1 MPHAEQP
8 WPCSSAQ
15 PCVTVPVSRF
25 AFNANVAISQC
36 EILAATQVI
45 SHSLNREDDKPMRKN
60 VRSSF
65 RSLLLVIAVVVLCIE
80 FVPFNASAHDDSS
93 TGFDNSVLREFV
105 ETPAIPGYESA
116 LAAKIRARLAA
127 LHPKTDNLNDVL
139 VTIGSGSPVRLIV
152 APMDEPGYVVSN
164 ITPEGYLQLQRLP
177 QFGVLPL
184 FNELYSAQPVQVQ
197 TASGKWI
204 PGVVAGLS
212 VHLQPG
218 RRNPPDPDDIE
229 NMYVDIG
236 ATSAADAQRLGAKLL
251 SPVVL
256 DRTVYDMGSGFETS
270 PAIGDRFGDAA
281 LVELLRRIDA
291 SKINGTLVVA
301 FAAQQWAGARGLE
314 RILEEVQADELIY
327 VGRLTASP
335 PNPAEPSLH
344 RAPRRAPG
352 SGVLVGG
359 QTSTEEFSGFAATL
373 KQLADQN
380 HIPLVKDYSA
390 PLMPQSYLA
399 NPAVPAKTVHIGIAT
414 AWADTPAEVM
424 STRDLANLTNL
435 LEVYAQGSITAP
447 AGGTGS
453 GQFSPDYGPLSG
465 PPTNEQIISRLVQT
479 YGVSDHEGPV
489 REMVKSLLPKWAKPE
504 TDDAGN
510 LVLQLGNAAP
520 SAHVPSMMFV
530 AHMDEIGYEVEQ
542 IMPDGRLA
550 VESKGGG
557 NLDYYLGH
565 AALVHTASGKNV
577 PGTME
582 LPDGWDEPNFKW
594 PRGRALMYKV
604 DIGARSPE
612 EVAQMGVAVK
622 DFVTIPKEFRRLA
635 NDRANARS
643 FDDRVGCASL
653 ISAVWALGPN
663 LKDRNVTFVWS
674 TGEELGLVGAGKIAA
689 RLAAQGKEPQYV
701 FAIDTFVSSDSPLES
716 PRFADAKIGDGFV
729 IRAVDNSNVVPRDL
743 VEKVIRIARTDR
755 IPVQYGVTGGGNDG
769 SAFLRHGATD
779 IALGWPLRYSHSP
792 GEVISL
798 HDLDALARIVAAL
811 SRSW

>member
-1 MPHAEQP
+1 
-8 WPCSSAQ
+8 
-15 PCVTVPVSRF
+15 
-25 AFNANVAISQC
+25 
-36 EILAATQVI
+36 
-45 SHSLNREDDKPMRKN
+45 MRKN
-60 VRSSF
+60 KRSTFSAV
-65 RSLLLVIAVVVLCIE
+65 LLPLAAIVVCLV
-80 FVPFNASAHDDSS
+80 FVPLGAFAQSASSAS
-93 TGFDNSVLREFV
+93 FDNSVLREFV

-127 LHPKTDNLNDVL
+127 LKPKTDNLDDVI
-139 VTIGSGSPVRLIV
+139 VTIGSGSPVRLVV
-152 APMDEPGYVVSN
+152 APMDEPGYVVSH

-204 PGVVAGLS
+204 PGVVGGLS

-256 DRTVYDMGSGFETS
+256 DRTVYEMGSSFETS

-314 RILEEVQADELIY
+314 RILEEAHADELIY

-344 RAPRRAPG
+344 RAPRHELG
-352 SGVLVGG
+352 SGVLVGD
-359 QTSTEEFSGFAATL
+359 QSASDEFSGFAATL
-373 KQLADQN
+373 KQIADQN
-380 HIPLVKDYSA
+380 KIPFVKDYSA
-390 PLMPQSYLA
+390 PLTPPSYLA
-399 NPAVPAKTVHIGIAT
+399 NPAVPAKTVHIGIPT
-414 AWADTPAEVM
+414 AWADTPAEMISRHDVG
-424 STRDLANLTNL
+424 NLVNL
-435 LEVYAQGSITAP
+435 LELYVQGSISP
-447 AGGTGS
+447 GLGPNRS
-453 GQFSPDYGPLSG
+453 GQSQGTTIPST
-465 PPTNEQIISRLVQT
+465 PPSNEQIISQLVET

-489 REMVKSLLPKWAKPE
+489 REVVKSLLPKWAKPE

-510 LVLQLGNAAP
+510 LVLQLGNAA
-520 SAHVPSMMFV
+520 SARAPSMLVV
-530 AHMDEIGYEVEQ
+530 AHMDEIGFEVEQ
-542 IMPDGRLA
+542 IMSNGRLA

-565 AALVHTASGKNV
+565 AALVHTASGKDV
-577 PGTME
+577 PGIME
-582 LPDGWDEPNFKW
+582 LPEGWDETNFKW

-612 EVAQMGVAVK
+612 EAAQMGVAVK

-635 NDRANARS
+635 NDRANCRS
-643 FDDRVGCASL
+643 FDDRVGDASL

-689 RLAAQGKEPQYV
+689 RLAAEGKGPHYV

-716 PRFADAKIGDGFV
+716 PRFGDAKIGDGFV

-743 VEKVIRIARTDR
+743 VEKVIRIARAEK

-769 SAFLRHGATD
+769 SAFLRYGSTD

-798 HDLDALARIVAAL
+798 HDLDALSRVVAAL